1 MFRKHVRNEKGFTM
15 IEMMVVL
22 IIIAVLIG
30 GGIKFYLGYIEN
42 SKVTKAKA
50 NITVMQAALDA
61 YYSEHNKYP
70 SGSGDSAGTDL
81 TTALLNAGVKGG
93 DAESGTKSPLV
104 EIDPW
109 GGTYVYECDADGK
122 FCEVYTGYAEVQK
135 PDDGKAYVVGRNA
148 KGSSTAP
155 QVEAYDGVATTPV
168 VATN

>member
-61 YYSEHNKYP
+61 YYSENNKYP
-70 SGSGDSAGTDL
+70 GGTAATDL
-81 TTALLNAGVKGG
+81 TTALLNAGVKAGTPT
-93 DAESGTKSPLV
+93 SGTASPLV
-104 EIDPW
+104 EKDPW
-109 GGTYVYECDADGK
+109 GETYFYACDTTFK
-122 FCEVYTGYAEVQK
+122 SCEVYTGYAKVQN
-135 PDDGKAYVVGRNA
+135 PTAPATSYVVGRNA
-148 KGSSTAP
+148 NGSSTAP
-155 QVEAYDGVATTPV
+155 QIEALTGAGPPLVATP
-168 VATN
+168 